1 MLPSPKR
8 TRRNPSPRA
17 GAFLAACLGLF
28 VTFAWIGPLVR
39 PAIAAPEPPAPA
51 APPSPGPAP
60 APDPAPTP
68 APSPLPDG
76 PQAPPETPARPAA
89 ALPDVVAFVRPGC
102 PHCAKAKAWLAQ
114 LPTARPGVLVKV
126 RDISEDKTA
135 MSDLEGIAKAAK
147 VAPIALPAFHVRGI
161 LVVGWVDEGSTGRR
175 ISRILDEYPAE
186 TAGVE
191 GAGCPLV
198 PEPEK
203 PPCKEEEGGGRTEVD
218 LPLFGRVS
226 VRDVGLPIFTLAVG
240 LVDGFNPCAMWVLV
254 FLLSILARMHSRPRM
269 LAVAGTFVFVSGA
282 IYFLFMAALL
292 NVFLLVG
299 FARPIQVILGCFAL
313 FAGLIHTKD
322 FFAFH
327 KGITLS
333 IPESAKPGI
342 YARVNGILHAP
353 SLLASIVG
361 AAILAILVN
370 MVEMLCTAG
379 LPAVYTS
386 VLSSYHL
393 SRWSY
398 YGYLALYQVTYMLD
412 DAALL
417 AVAVITLSRGKMQE
431 RSGRVLKLV
440 SGVIMLL
447 LGVLL
452 LFAPNVLHGGE

>member
-1 MLPSPKR
+1 
-8 TRRNPSPRA
+8 
-17 GAFLAACLGLF
+17 
-28 VTFAWIGPLVR
+28 V
-39 PAIAAPEPPAPA
+39 
-51 APPSPGPAP
+51 
-60 APDPAPTP
+60 
-68 APSPLPDG
+68 
-76 PQAPPETPARPAA
+76 
-89 ALPDVVAFVRPGC
+89 PDVVAFVRPGC
-102 PHCAKAKAWLAQ
+102 PHCAKAKVWLAK
-114 LPTARPGVLVKV
+114 LPNERPGALVRI
-126 RDISEDKTA
+126 RDISEDTTA

-161 LVVGWVDEGSTGRR
+161 LVVGGVDEGTTGRR

-186 TAGVE
+186 TAGAE

-218 LPLFGRVS
+218 LPLIGRVS
-226 VRDVGLPIFTLAVG
+226 VRDVGLPLFTLAVG

-254 FLLSILARMHSRPRM
+254 FLLSLLARMHSRPRM
-269 LAVAGTFVFVSGA
+269 LAVAGTFVFISG
-282 IYFLFMAALL
+282 IVYFLFMAAML

-299 FARPIQVILGCFAL
+299 FARPIQVILGVFAL

-342 YARVNGILHAP
+342 YARVNRILHAP
-353 SLLASIVG
+353 SVVASIAG
-361 AAILAILVN
+361 AAVLAVLVN

-398 YGYLALYQVTYMLD
+398 YGYLALYQVTYMFD
-412 DAALL
+412 DALL
-417 AVAVITLSRGKMQE
+417 LGIAVITLSRGRMQE

-447 LGVLL
+447 LGLLL